1 MTVRTPSEPN
11 GGRQRG
17 GEARPSNPARPSK
30 EGGASD
36 LSILWQDGE
45 RVLRRESRLGVDGTR
60 SVVLVVAPA
69 AAHPAPTF
77 LERLAHEYGLKE
89 ELEPAWA
96 VRPLELVRERGTML
110 LVLEDPGGEPL
121 EWVVGAPM
129 EMGTF
134 LRLASGIAATL
145 GKSVGGLKLR
155 RAGPGCD
162 ASPMERQDERARLL
176 PPC

>member
-1 MTVRTPSEPN
+1 MTVATPSEPN

-17 GEARPSNPARPSK
+17 GQARPSNPAGSSK

-36 LSILWQDGE
+36 LPILWQDGE

-69 AAHPAPTF
+69 AEHPAPTF
-77 LERLAHEYGLKE
+77 LEPLPHEYGLKE
-89 ELEPAWA
+89 ELEAAWA

-110 LVLEDPGGEPL
+110 LVLEDRWRAARRGRGRAH
-121 EWVVGAPM
+121 GD
-129 EMGTF
+129 GH